1 MKGAAQSFPIPAT
14 ARTGKR
20 RVKSPIT
27 VRPRVGTRK
36 LDLAFHHGL
45 LGAEPQDIVLTGC
58 PYSYREPTMPANEYA
73 YLLRQAR
80 IVLDRY
86 IWDGE
91 TIRDDVAEV
100 CMKIDDV
107 LLDSEVAAP
116 SELEGNIEQ
125 AAA

>member
-1 MKGAAQSFPIPAT
+1 MT
-14 ARTGKR
+14 
-20 RVKSPIT
+20 
-27 VRPRVGTRK
+27 
-36 LDLAFHHGL
+36 
-45 LGAEPQDIVLTGC
+45 
-58 PYSYREPTMPANEYA
+58 ANEFA

-80 IVLDRY
+80 AVLDRY

-116 SELEGNIEQ
+116 SELVGNIEQ